1 MVALPAGIRRELARG
16 THTPAVLHA
25 TPFVRVIVT
34 AEATVRGTPMGCPA
48 LFALYRASTPW

>member
-1 MVALPAGIRRELARG
+1 MALPAGIRRELARG